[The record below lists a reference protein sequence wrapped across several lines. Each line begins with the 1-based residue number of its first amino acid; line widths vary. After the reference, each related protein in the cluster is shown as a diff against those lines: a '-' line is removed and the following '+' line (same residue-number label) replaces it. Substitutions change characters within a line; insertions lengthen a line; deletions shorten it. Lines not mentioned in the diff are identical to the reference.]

1 MATIVKRV
9 RTGARYVLVGAGFGA
24 FESKK
29 PNWLLGDLVAD
40 TNQGK
45 YTMAAVCDKGGR
57 VYWIKT
63 EELVVESVDGQ
74 SPGVLLA
81 EDNSSGE

>member
-40 TNQGK
+40 TSQGK
-45 YTMAAVCDKGGR
+45 YTMAAVCDKSGQI
-57 VYWIKT
+57 YWIKT
-63 EELVVESVDGQ
+63 DELEVESVDGE
-74 SPGVLLA
+74 SPKTLLS
-81 EDNSSGE
+81 EPEPSGG